1 MVKFDTTMYV
11 SVRMCLPFSLDFMT
25 TCILYIFL
33 QKFNDDWWIGRVVK
47 EGCDIGFIPRYW

>member
-1 MVKFDTTMYV
+1 MKFDTTMYV

-25 TCILYIFL
+25 IYIFL

-47 EGCDIGFIPRYW
+47 EGCDIGFIPRY